1 MYTPEQK
8 FKALSILNFTLVM
21 DIMKVDLLLVRK
33 ISKRHSLK
41 VIEKFFQEYVSN
53 LSMALFFSYEIPSGV
68 IFLSKSVTFLSCLHE
83 QRLLMIVAQPICVI
97 CLFAWEYLPHKM
109 QLYYGWTTTK
119 SSGYEGLKYYFW
131 PT

>member
-53 LSMALFFSYEIPSGV
+53 LSMALFFHTKFQVES
-68 IFLSKSVTFLSCLHE
+68 FFC
-83 QRLLMIVAQPICVI
+83 QRV
-97 CLFAWEYLPHKM
+97 
-109 QLYYGWTTTK
+109 
-119 SSGYEGLKYYFW
+119 
-131 PT
+131 